1 VIDGYIKIRMSSL
14 EEDHANGAHMRLQRF
29 RSRRHEIMISPD
41 DGGPVGAGIPFLP
54 PNFSTG
60 MKLDRTD
67 EKLWSFRTHL
77 GVRSTSLMFPLLID
91 V

>member
-1 VIDGYIKIRMSSL
+1 MSSL
-14 EEDHANGAHMRLQRF
+14 QGDDTHAARMRLQRF
-29 RSRRHEIMISPD
+29 RSRRHEIVISPD
-41 DGGPVGAGIPFLP
+41 DGGPVGAGIQLLP

-77 GVRSTSLMFPLLID
+77 GVPSTSLMFPLLID